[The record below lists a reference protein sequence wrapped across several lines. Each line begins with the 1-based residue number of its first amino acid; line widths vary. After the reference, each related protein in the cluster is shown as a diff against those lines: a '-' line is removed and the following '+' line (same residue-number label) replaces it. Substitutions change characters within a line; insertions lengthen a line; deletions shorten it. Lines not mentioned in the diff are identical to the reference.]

1 MEILK
6 IALVIIFNIIAFILM
21 VLCFTQSKQETGISD
36 AVMSTGRDSFY
47 EKNKN
52 RTSDGRMDNIIRIL
66 FVFLVLLAIGLYFV

>member
-6 IALVIIFNIIAFILM
+6 IILVVIFNITAFLLM
-21 VLCFTQSKQETGISD
+21 VLCFTQIKQETGVSA

-52 RTSDGRMDNIIRIL
+52 RTREGRMDNIIRGLFIL
-66 FVFLVLLAIGLYFV
+66 LVLLAVGLYFV

>member
-6 IALVIIFNIIAFILM
+6 IILVVIFNITAFLLM
-21 VLCFTQSKQETGISD
+21 VLCFTKTKQETGVSA

-52 RTSDGRMDNIIRIL
+52 RTREGRMDNIIRGLFIL
-66 FVFLVLLAIGLYFV
+66 LVLLAVGLYFV

>member
-21 VLCFTQSKQETGISD
+21 VLCFTQTKQETGISD
-36 AVMSTGRDSFY
+36 AVMGAGKDSFY

-52 RTSDGRMDNIIRIL
+52 RTREGRMDNIIRGLFIL
-66 FVFLVLLAIGLYFV
+66 LVLLAVGLYFV